1 MTKAIYLDLS
11 TEGKPF
17 EISPHSGNLSF
28 SKTPCSLRIRGHIK
42 LSIEYALEYATFFFQ
57 FKPRDKV
64 NPSRVNSLK
73 EREHR
78 IYEAKSRTEIKIRNP
93 SQMHVVSVTINS
105 FFLRKWDESD
115 NKT

>member
-1 MTKAIYLDLS
+1 MHWNTQL
-11 TEGKPF
+11 
-17 EISPHSGNLSF
+17 
-28 SKTPCSLRIRGHIK
+28 
-42 LSIEYALEYATFFFQ
+42 FFFSC
-57 FKPRDKV
+57 KPRDKV